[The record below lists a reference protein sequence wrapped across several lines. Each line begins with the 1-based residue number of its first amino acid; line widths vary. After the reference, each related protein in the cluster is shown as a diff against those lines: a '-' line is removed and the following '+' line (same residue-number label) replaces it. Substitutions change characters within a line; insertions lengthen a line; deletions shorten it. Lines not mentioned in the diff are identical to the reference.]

1 MFQGRIIVNG
11 QKSKCTIIMRA
22 LLLSDEKAD
31 NKPVLQILA
40 DDVTCGHA
48 ANSEALDESP
58 LFYLRVHGLPEQNAQ
73 AQLFQAFLGE
83 AIEEIA
89 DAGLRE
95 FVTAQVACWL
105 EMRR

>member
-1 MFQGRIIVNG
+1 M
-11 QKSKCTIIMRA
+11 
-22 LLLSDEKAD
+22 
-31 NKPVLQILA
+31 QILA

-48 ANSEALDESP
+48 EISEALDESP
-58 LFYLRVHGLPEQNAQ
+58 LFYLRARGLPEKNAH
-73 AQLFQAFLGE
+73 AQLFQVFLGE